1 MGLTNTSS
9 AHGNQRPRRRRD
21 QFERPRIRSPA
32 PRTGVTVFRQTRR
45 RPVSCVRAANWTPD
59 ALPRRRARS
68 GVGVLLNQYPCVR
81 VRVCM
86 RARARV
92 QACVCAPNA
101 CCLTFSLRMQLWPGP
116 ASAGVSKDTGLEKWL
131 PCLLPGAA
139 RPTLPASMR
148 STAYLAYYLSRRDYL
163 AGALA
168 HGWISPDKWA
178 HRQTD

>member
-1 MGLTNTSS
+1 MGLTHTSS

-81 VRVCM
+81 VRACM
-86 RARARV
+86 RARAR
-92 QACVCAPNA
+92 ACMLVCVLRTLAASPSRSGCSCGGRAAEAP
-101 CCLTFSLRMQLWPGP
+101 LRPCQRRRR
-116 ASAGVSKDTGLEKWL
+116 AGVSKDAWLEKW
-131 PCLLPGAA
+131 
-139 RPTLPASMR
+139 
-148 STAYLAYYLSRRDYL
+148 
-163 AGALA
+163 
-168 HGWISPDKWA
+168 
-178 HRQTD
+178 